1 MFEVYLPR
9 GTEPVQANEQE
20 AGEDSGEPLSTGDET
35 ILLVED
41 EPAVLN
47 LAATT
52 LRRQGYT
59 VLEASDGEEAW
70 EMVSK
75 QANDIDLLLTDVVMP
90 RMGGIELQIRI
101 ETDFPELRVLF
112 TSGYA
117 DEAVALSVGSER
129 GLPFLAK
136 PFTPAT
142 IARKIRE
149 VLGRKDGYY
158 YKDQVS

>member
-1 MFEVYLPR
+1 MNSKVSVL
-9 GTEPVQANEQE
+9 V
-20 AGEDSGEPLSTGDET
+20 
-35 ILLVED
+35 VED
-41 EPAVLN
+41 EPAVLS

-75 QANDIDLLLTDVVMP
+75 QAKDIDLLLTDVVMP

-129 GLPFLAK
+129 GLPFRASAVAEL
-136 PFTPAT
+136 PAH
-142 IARKIRE
+142 
-149 VLGRKDGYY
+149 LGRLLGRPGGSFRRQLAIRRGSNSMTAYEGTADVIYSCAALRRGGR
-158 YKDQVS
+158 